1 MKRQN
6 NDPSRLT
13 VRYTGRCSKCGKK
26 LPKGSQAYY
35 WPKGSNLLCE
45 ECGAEDFLSFL
56 SSVADEEVYNG
67 IGNPY

>member
-1 MKRQN
+1 MSRQN

-13 VRYTGRCSKCGKK
+13 VRYSGKCSKCGKK
-26 LPKGSQAYY
+26 LPKGSTAY
-35 WPKGSNLLCE
+35 WFPIGSKLTCE
-45 ECGAEDFLSFL
+45 DCGAEDYLEFL